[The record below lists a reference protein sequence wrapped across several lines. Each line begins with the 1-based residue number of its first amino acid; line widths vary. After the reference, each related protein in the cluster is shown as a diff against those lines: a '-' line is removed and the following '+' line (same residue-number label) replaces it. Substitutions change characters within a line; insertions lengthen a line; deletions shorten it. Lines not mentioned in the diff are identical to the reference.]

1 MVSMLAEFAK
11 MENGKRLLLMT
22 TFPVSRVSLHSVRL
36 REMNFGFYYWKRLG
50 LRFMEAMKE

>member
-1 MVSMLAEFAK
+1 MLAEFAK